1 MKVRQ
6 IADKS
11 AMKLSLFSLLGLGA
25 LLGLAACNPA
35 APTAADIQAANEA
48 AVRKADADWVTAA
61 KSRKV
66 EDWVA
71 FYTDDAVILPPNDKT
86 ASGKGDIRK
95 VIGQMF
101 ALPNVAITWA
111 PTKIEVAKSG
121 DLAYLYGTYQ
131 MSWNDANGK
140 PVGDNGKMVE
150 IWKKQS
156 DGSWKSVVDTW
167 SSDLAPVVPSPASN

>member
-1 MKVRQ
+1 
-6 IADKS
+6 
-11 AMKLSLFSLLGLGA
+11 
-25 LLGLAACNPA
+25 
-35 APTAADIQAANEA
+35 
-48 AVRKADADWVTAA
+48 
-61 KSRKV
+61 
-66 EDWVA
+66 
-71 FYTDDAVILPPNDKT
+71 
-86 ASGKGDIRK
+86 
-95 VIGQMF
+95 MF

-156 DGSWKSVVDTW
+156 DGSWKSIVDTW
-167 SSDLAPVVPSPASN
+167 SSDLPPVVPAPASN